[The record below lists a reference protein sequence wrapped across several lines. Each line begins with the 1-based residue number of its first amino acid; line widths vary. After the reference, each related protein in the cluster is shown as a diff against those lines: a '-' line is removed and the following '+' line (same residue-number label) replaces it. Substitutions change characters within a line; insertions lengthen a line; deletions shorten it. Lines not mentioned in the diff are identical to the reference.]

1 MSAHTPVPWTHDGW
15 HRVQDSS
22 GRAVIADTEEMA
34 DAAHIVR
41 CVNAHAELVAV
52 LQNIVAGYDSDGT
65 FFRRDIIAARAAL
78 AKAGAA

>member
-41 CVNAHAELVAV
+41 CVNAHDELVAALWEIARETV
-52 LQNIVAGYDSDGT
+52 DPIAQN
-65 FFRRDIIAARAAL
+65 AACAAL

>member
-1 MSAHTPVPWTHDGW
+1 MSAHTNWRADGNCVLTGNAAF
-15 HRVQDSS
+15 RRIECSS
-22 GRAVIADTEEMA
+22 PS
-34 DAAHIVR
+34 DAAHICR